1 MFIRFKRVKLADSQ
15 TQITRYS
22 VHCVLVESFRLKGK
36 PRQRIIKYLGSIR
49 EREFMNHSSRTAF
62 TKRIESKIDELELGP
77 QMTAR
82 LKVQLIRKIVQ
93 YGRPYR

>member
-1 MFIRFKRVKLADSQ
+1 
-15 TQITRYS
+15 
-22 VHCVLVESFRLKGK
+22 
-36 PRQRIIKYLGSIR
+36 
-49 EREFMNHSSRTAF
+49 MNHSSKTAF
-62 TKRIESKIDELELGP
+62 IKRIESKIDELELGP